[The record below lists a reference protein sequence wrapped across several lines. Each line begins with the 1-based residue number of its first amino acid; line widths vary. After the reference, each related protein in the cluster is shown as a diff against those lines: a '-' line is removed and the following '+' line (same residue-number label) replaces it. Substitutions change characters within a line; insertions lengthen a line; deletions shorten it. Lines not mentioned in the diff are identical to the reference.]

1 MEQKMNP
8 KKWLSSKSR
17 LQITHIRMIFFI
29 CQREIKEFFLN
40 SHFFHSLFFWYEGA
54 LCLFGVA
61 KWNNSNSIVLGQRT
75 FDCCNE
81 SFARLEK
88 KKKTMKSS
96 FFFAH
101 SNPWYVIWANSMS
114 VHHAQFVHVLIFCV
128 NFMLQVETCWRCK
141 ATDRVSMHVF
151 T

>member
-96 FFFAH
+96 FFLH
-101 SNPWYVIWANSMS
+101 TLTLDMS
-114 VHHAQFVHVLIFCV
+114 FGPTLCQYTMLNLFMCSFFVWISCFKSKHVDAV
-128 NFMLQVETCWRCK
+128 KLQIE
-141 ATDRVSMHVF
+141 
-151 T
+151 